1 MAPQRR
7 THVGD
12 GRKAQPSFDE
22 LKPVARGVSEKVC
35 LKPSWRGS
43 NYALRFTGYIEIKKA
58 GNYTFTLGSDDGSRL
73 IIDGGAECFRK

>member
-1 MAPQRR
+1 M
-7 THVGD
+7 
-12 GRKAQPSFDE
+12 
-22 LKPVARGVSEKVC
+22 SEKVC